1 MTAARYGQSPWLDRI
16 TKAQRPSYPK
26 FSGSLEIPIAIVG
39 GGIAGC
45 ATAYALAAAGQR
57 VAIFEA
63 DRVAG
68 GATAQAAGL
77 LLASPGTDYLVLEK
91 AHGRKVARALWQ
103 DTRRSALDAQAT
115 LRRLKI
121 RCDLQPADVIVTAQ
135 GSQDVKLLR
144 RELALQ
150 KEAGIEGAWVSGA
163 ALEKASG
170 IEGGGGVKSSGHA
183 SLDPYRAAIGFAR
196 AAAVRGAAVFE
207 RTEVHSIKHT
217 QTGVELVAGTG
228 RVKART
234 VIVATGT
241 PAPLFSALSRHFVDA
256 ETYSVLTPPLGADAR
271 RAAGSRE
278 AILID
283 RQVPP
288 HRLCWTSDDRILWS
302 GADQP
307 RVSDRVRQQTLVQ
320 RTGQLMYE
328 LSLALPD
335 ISGVQP
341 AYGWHAPW
349 SRAVDDLPFIG
360 PHRNYPHHLF
370 ALGLGANLAAAF
382 LASRILV
389 RAVLGAAEKS
399 DEFFGFTRLAARR
412 T

>member
-26 FSGSLEIPIAIVG
+26 FSGTLEIPIAIVG

-234 VIVATGT
+234 VIRRHRHA
-241 PAPLFSALSRHFVDA
+241 SAALQCA
-256 ETYSVLTPPLGADAR
+256 LETFRRCGNVFGPHAAAWRRDQAR
-271 RAAGSRE
+271 RRQPRGH
-278 AILID
+278 LD
-283 RQVPP
+283 R
-288 HRLCWTSDDRILWS
+288 SS
-302 GADQP
+302 GA
-307 RVSDRVRQQTLVQ
+307 
-320 RTGQLMYE
+320 
-328 LSLALPD
+328 A
-335 ISGVQP
+335 
-341 AYGWHAPW
+341 APP
-349 SRAVDDLPFIG
+349 VLDL
-360 PHRNYPHHLF
+360 
-370 ALGLGANLAAAF
+370 
-382 LASRILV
+382 
-389 RAVLGAAEKS
+389 
-399 DEFFGFTRLAARR
+399 
-412 T
+412 